1 MDALAVYGA
10 HVADHMLRLRDTRR
24 ELVDRWDR
32 GRHRKRRKIVPA
44 VVIEKRQP
52 PIAVLDHAEGRCAR
66 AAFGAV
72 GRRALLIGNR
82 ISECEPSVLPRRRRD
97 PKDSAGELMLDLA
110 AVESHLIET
119 RLIVQPYRETVGC
132 ADHHI
137 ERVDDP
143 RLTAGI
149 ERDVNVLRANVVHA
163 VEGKLAA
170 ESPHA
175 GGVERFIKPSQP
187 PYLIH
192 LLSTARDT
200 ATAACA
206 VTKRPARA
214 APCRGRSACGGPG
227 RTIASPAI
235 CRGPVADALQIG
247 CKVVGTPCLS
257 WGNLFWRGKYLGG
270 VLQDVAGKPGIDHVS
285 ILDVVVAENAGCN
298 HNAAEHDTKQG

>member
-1 MDALAVYGA
+1 MDALAVDRA
-10 HVADHMLRLRDTRR
+10 HIADHMLRLRDTRR

-32 GRHRKRRKIVPA
+32 GRHRKRRKIIPA
-44 VVIEKRQP
+44 IVIEKRHP
-52 PIAVLDHAEGRCAR
+52 PVTVLDHAEGRCAR

-143 RLTAGI
+143 RLMPGI
-149 ERDVNVLRANVVHA
+149 ERDVNVLRANEVRA

-170 ESPHA
+170 ESPRA

-192 LLSTARDT
+192 LLSTPRDT

-206 VTKRPARA
+206 NAWREQEDGAVTGDRQHANGAAFAHAPSFDRGVHDPPAQRIRVHTIECVGGDGGETKQNEPGERIGRWGPRRRP
-214 APCRGRSACGGPG
+214 GGP
-227 RTIASPAI
+227 PA
-235 CRGPVADALQIG
+235 GG
-247 CKVVGTPCLS
+247 S
-257 WGNLFWRGKYLGG
+257 W
-270 VLQDVAGKPGIDHVS
+270 V
-285 ILDVVVAENAGCN
+285 
-298 HNAAEHDTKQG
+298 